1 MFAVI
6 ALDKLS
12 LGAYILKASWLTLRV
27 GFLFELS
34 CSDISA
40 TNPSCQV
47 WCTTAMFTSMT
58 LSKYQGLEAHVAS
71 AFEIHH
77 VCRRANFANVVAA
90 QQHSQLAHYYGG
102 DN

>member
-1 MFAVI
+1 
-6 ALDKLS
+6 
-12 LGAYILKASWLTLRV
+12 
-27 GFLFELS
+27 
-34 CSDISA
+34 
-40 TNPSCQV
+40 
-47 WCTTAMFTSMT
+47 MFTSMI
-58 LSKYQGLEAHVAS
+58 LSKCQGLEAHVAS